1 MAWAI
6 KYGVQIT
13 SLWILAVAMLPEH
26 LITGPSHYNLQGSAR
41 MHKNSMKQGGNS
53 NQMQP
58 SRGKKTLA
66 KCLFALISGLYKAIV
81 SMSSERIISRP
92 ASLSVDQS
100 QEVEEVEVR
109 RQLLAT
115 VVTQGTEKIIVK
127 WSHITVGRFVE
138 GWWCYKLQSMLH
150 LSLYCCKKKKKK
162 ESAAG
167 LLKEVKTAN
176 ISLST
181 WPANKV

>member
-1 MAWAI
+1 
-6 KYGVQIT
+6 
-13 SLWILAVAMLPEH
+13 MLPEH
-26 LITGPSHYNLQGSAR
+26 LITGPSHYNLQGSVR

-115 VVTQGTEKIIVK
+115 VVTQGTEKINVK
-127 WSHITVGRFVE
+127 
-138 GWWCYKLQSMLH
+138 
-150 LSLYCCKKKKKK
+150 
-162 ESAAG
+162 
-167 LLKEVKTAN
+167 
-176 ISLST
+176 
-181 WPANKV
+181 